1 MYKIS
6 IINSIDGNEFQM
18 LSELIKHFA
27 INVYMVQKYSLQDK
41 SSLEK
46 RNYIDNYSQILN
58 SNEMYNLEMDI
69 KKRIDFAKE
78 SISKIEENKVT
89 KYFALYDDNKMI
101 AFQTAQI
108 RKEDQII
115 EEWRNFAYTEQNY
128 LGLTGDVIDTYGNVS
143 HDFISNSLY
152 ENITKWFKENNVQL
166 ERTATGK
173 NMKKNIFTYI
183 VLKSFIPKNID
194 ESRIYL
200 VKDYSKKYTK
210 DELMGIYKEWSQI
223 ICNEQ
228 CVDDYSYNVGVHKTK
243 NQY

>member
-18 LSELIKHFA
+18 LSELIKKFA

-173 NMKKNIFTYI
+173 NMKKIFLHI
-183 VLKSFIPKNID
+183 
-194 ESRIYL
+194 
-200 VKDYSKKYTK
+200 
-210 DELMGIYKEWSQI
+210 
-223 ICNEQ
+223 
-228 CVDDYSYNVGVHKTK
+228 
-243 NQY
+243 